1 MSKLKN
7 LILST
12 VLIASATFIQSCS
25 DDENIEYIT
34 EIGTVSYISNNES
47 EQTQVNGDY
56 NGLSNILNKN
66 ALKYAQSDS
75 VGQRILYTY
84 IIEADN
90 KSAAL
95 PQNAK
100 QSIKIYDIYKVLTKK
115 MDTYN
120 PDTQTDNFGNDN
132 ISINWMYISSAH
144 LNIQFTIRRS
154 SSSIAHRISLVA
166 LEGSKPDENGV
177 LHLELRHNKFNDD
190 PYINNIGYVSYTLES
205 IPGYKDGTLKKLI
218 ITCKNSDSITESHEI
233 VVNKDSSKGT
243 MQKINSD
250 ENSSLF
256 YK

>member
-56 NGLSNILNKN
+56 NGLSNIINKN

-115 MDTYN
+115 WTHTILILRLTTSATTISALTGCISVQHILTY
-120 PDTQTDNFGNDN
+120 
-132 ISINWMYISSAH
+132 SSPFDVAA
-144 LNIQFTIRRS
+144 LLL
-154 SSSIAHRISLVA
+154 RI
-166 LEGSKPDENGV
+166 E
-177 LHLELRHNKFNDD
+177 
-190 PYINNIGYVSYTLES
+190 
-205 IPGYKDGTLKKLI
+205 
-218 ITCKNSDSITESHEI
+218 
-233 VVNKDSSKGT
+233 
-243 MQKINSD
+243 
-250 ENSSLF
+250 
-256 YK
+256 